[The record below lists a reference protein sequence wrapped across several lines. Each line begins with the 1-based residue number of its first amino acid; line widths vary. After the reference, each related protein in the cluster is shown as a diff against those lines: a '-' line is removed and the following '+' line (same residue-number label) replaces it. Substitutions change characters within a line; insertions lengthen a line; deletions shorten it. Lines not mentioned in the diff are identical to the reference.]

1 VTHGHRTLVVV
12 RHAKA
17 EREATHDHERRLTQ
31 RGRGDAA
38 AAAATVSAALS
49 VAQRGKAVALVSSAV
64 RAVETW
70 QLIASRLPGGAQV
83 GERVEDALYQADVGD
98 VTDLLTSLD
107 QDLEVALVV
116 GHNPTLEDTVRALA
130 AGGDGDALARLD
142 GGLST
147 AAVAVLSYQGLW
159 SDLAAGSCR
168 LEAVEVGR
176 G

>member
-1 VTHGHRTLVVV
+1 MAHEHRT
-12 RHAKA
+12 RSSYDTRK
-17 EREATHDHERRLTQ
+17 REATHDHERHLTE

-38 AAAATVSAALS
+38 AAAPTVSAALG

-70 QLIASRLPGGAQV
+70 QLIASRLPGGVQV
-83 GERVEDALYQADVGD
+83 EDRVEDALFQADVDD
-98 VTDLLTSLD
+98 VTDLLTSLGD
-107 QDLEVALVV
+107 DVEVAVVV
-116 GHNPTLEDTVRALA
+116 GHNPTVEDTVRALA
-130 AGGDGDALARLD
+130 AGGEDDALARLD

-147 AAVAVLSYQGLW
+147 ASVAVLSYQGPW
-159 SDLAAGSCR
+159 SDLAADCCR

>member
-38 AAAATVSAALS
+38 AALS